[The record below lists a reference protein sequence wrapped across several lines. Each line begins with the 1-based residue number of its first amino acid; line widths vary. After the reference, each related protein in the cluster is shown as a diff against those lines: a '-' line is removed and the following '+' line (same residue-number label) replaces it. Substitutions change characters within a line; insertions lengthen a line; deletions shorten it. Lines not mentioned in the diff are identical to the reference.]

1 MPYSV
6 EGKIVIAITSS
17 ALFDM
22 TESDRIFR
30 EKGLIAY
37 KEHQKKNI
45 DVPLP
50 KGVAFP
56 FVSRLL
62 KINDDFPNSR
72 PVEVFLMSKNSPESG
87 LRAFNSFKHYNLDI
101 TRAVLSSG
109 DSNFQYLPAFKADLF
124 LSSNDEDVKEALKR
138 GYPAGKIVHSQIDDD
153 ESPELRLA
161 FDFDGV
167 LADDESEKVYKE
179 KGMEEYRAY
188 ESKKVSE
195 PLRPGPLEPLL
206 KKLSAFQQME
216 RKYGIEHPEYV
227 PKIKTS
233 IVTARNAP
241 AHERMIRTLN
251 SWGIEVDALFLL
263 GGMNKDSILSILK
276 PHMFFDDQMVH
287 LENIHAPA
295 VHIPFGIANKAI
307 GNLNTNPD
315 KDCKGE
321 SVSFC
326 KRIKGALGLK

>member
-6 EGKIVIAITSS
+6 EGKIVIAISSS

-22 TESDRIFR
+22 TECDSIFR
-30 EKGLIAY
+30 EKGLTAY
-37 KEHQKKNI
+37 KEHQKGNI

-62 KINDDFPNSR
+62 NINNDFASSR
-72 PVEVFLMSKNSPESG
+72 PVEVIMLSKNSPESG
-87 LRAFNSFKHYNLDI
+87 LRAFNSFKYYNLDI

-109 DSNFQYLPAFKADLF
+109 ESNFQYLPAFSADLF
-124 LSSNDEDVKEALKR
+124 LSSNEEDVKEALKL
-138 GYPAGKIVHSQIDDD
+138 GYPAGKIIANTFDDD
-153 ESPELRLA
+153 DSPELRLA

-179 KGMEEYRAY
+179 KGMEEYRKY
-188 ESKKVSE
+188 ESSKVFD
-195 PLRPGPLEPLL
+195 PLSPGPLEPLL
-206 KKLSAFQQME
+206 KKISKFQSME
-216 RKYGIEHPEYV
+216 RSYVDTHPDYV

-251 SWGIEVDALFLL
+251 SWGIDVDALFLL
-263 GGMNKDSILSILK
+263 GGMDKDKILSILK

-295 VHIPFGIANKAI
+295 VHIPFGIANK
-307 GNLNTNPD
+307 
-315 KDCKGE
+315 
-321 SVSFC
+321 
-326 KRIKGALGLK
+326 

>member
-1 MPYSV
+1 MSYSV

-22 TESDRIFR
+22 QESDTIFHN
-30 EKGLIAY
+30 EGLIAY

-45 DVPLP
+45 DVPFE

-56 FVSRLL
+56 FISRLL
-62 KINDDFPNSR
+62 KINNDFPGSR
-72 PVEVFLMSKNSPESG
+72 PVEVILMSKNSPESG

-101 TRAVLSSG
+101 SRAVLSSG
-109 DSNFQYLPAFKADLF
+109 DPNYQYLQAFNADLF
-124 LSSNDEDVKEALKR
+124 LSANEKDVIEALKL

-188 ESKKVSE
+188 ESSKKTE
-195 PLRPGPLEPLL
+195 PLSPGPLEPLL
-206 KKLSAFQQME
+206 KKISAFQLME
-216 RKYGIEHPEYV
+216 RKYGIEHPEYD

-251 SWGIEVDALFLL
+251 SWGIEVDSLFLL

-276 PHMFFDDQMVH
+276 PHMFFDDQKVH

-295 VHIPFGIANKAI
+295 VHIPFGIAN
-307 GNLNTNPD
+307 TNIVEASP
-315 KDCKGE
+315 
-321 SVSFC
+321 V
-326 KRIKGALGLK
+326 IL

>member
-1 MPYSV
+1 MPYSI
-6 EGKIVIAITSS
+6 EGKIVIAISSS

-30 EKGLIAY
+30 EDGLEAY

-45 DVPLP
+45 DVPLE

-62 KINDDFPNSR
+62 KMNDYFPSSR
-72 PVEVFLMSKNSPESG
+72 PVEVIMLPKNSPETG
-87 LRAFNSFKHYNLDI
+87 LRAFNSFQYYKLDI

-109 DSNFQYLPAFKADLF
+109 GANFQYLPAFNADLF
-124 LSSNDEDVKEALKR
+124 LSSNEDDVKEALKL
-138 GYPAGKIVHSQIDDD
+138 GYPAGKIVANIIDDD
-153 ESPELRLA
+153 DNPELRIA

-179 KGMEEYRAY
+179 QGMEEYRKY
-188 ESKKVSE
+188 ESSHVSV
-195 PLRPGPLEPLL
+195 PLTPGPLEPLL
-206 KKLSAFQQME
+206 KKISNFQSLE
-216 RKYGIEHPEYV
+216 RSYGSSHPDYE

-251 SWGIEVDALFLL
+251 SWGIDVDSLFLL
-263 GGMNKDSILSILK
+263 GGMKKDKILSILK
-276 PHMFFDDQMVH
+276 PHMFFDDQMAH

-295 VHIPFGIANKAI
+295 VHIPFGVANV
-307 GNLNTNPD
+307 
-315 KDCKGE
+315 KG
-321 SVSFC
+321 
-326 KRIKGALGLK
+326 